1 MRSYNFDILY
11 QHLELKDKKRSWVWN
26 WFSKPPPGDEQAL
39 CGLCKKYFP
48 YLNSSPSKLGQ
59 HLRSVH
65 AKEIAATDNQIF
77 LENEEIEEAVAHLI
91 MENHLHLSI
100 LKSPFFWQL
109 VVSSPKSAEFKPI
122 SKERMK
128 QLLGQK
134 REGFFE
140 RLKTLFKEDHW
151 SMILIADGWTSKGAI
166 SYIGAA
172 VTYLTEDFERV
183 IFVIAFQE
191 FTDAHTGQNIADML
205 AQSLD
210 NIGIDISD
218 IQRYITDNG
227 ANMLSSGRILRV
239 PQLSCFVHTLNLS
252 IEVLAK
258 HAQVIPLV
266 RKCRKI
272 AAHFHY
278 SRRAQRDLLRCQLE
292 QEITPKRIHP
302 FVVTRWNSLGDTVE
316 TIMHNRSSLAFL
328 FLTSNSMTAKQK
340 RNSSWMRN
348 SGKL

>member
-1 MRSYNFDILY
+1 LTCRRPVSCCFSLAAGCRVSRTTTFRLSYKEATSSCSEEDSEAEVFDSNDEEEDTSGSTSTSQSDNKLPLKKSALGKRRQRPRKKSKI
-11 QHLELKDKKRSWVWN
+11 ELKDKKRSWVWN

-100 LKSPFFWQL
+100 LNSPFFWQL

-140 RLKTLFKEDHW
+140 RLKTLFKEDHR

-172 VTYLTEDFERV
+172 VTYLR
-183 IFVIAFQE
+183 
-191 FTDAHTGQNIADML
+191 
-205 AQSLD
+205 
-210 NIGIDISD
+210 IS
-218 IQRYITDNG
+218 NE
-227 ANMLSSGRILRV
+227 LSSL
-239 PQLSCFVHTLNLS
+239 
-252 IEVLAK
+252 
-258 HAQVIPLV
+258 
-266 RKCRKI
+266 
-272 AAHFHY
+272 
-278 SRRAQRDLLRCQLE
+278 
-292 QEITPKRIHP
+292 
-302 FVVTRWNSLGDTVE
+302 
-316 TIMHNRSSLAFL
+316 
-328 FLTSNSMTAKQK
+328 
-340 RNSSWMRN
+340 
-348 SGKL
+348 